1 LDFVR
6 GVAWD
11 TEEVVRLSAIRIA
24 GEYLRDKPDPPL
36 LGQLVTI
43 FENHGERQIV
53 REVAYYALGRA
64 MGRAHTELPGAS
76 RYIDLVKDTDPAILQ
91 EARRRLASEG
101 SHANPDDVTK

>member
-1 LDFVR
+1 
-6 GVAWD
+6 
-11 TEEVVRLSAIRIA
+11 
-24 GEYLRDKPDPPL
+24 
-36 LGQLVTI
+36 
-43 FENHGERQIV
+43 
-53 REVAYYALGRA
+53 